1 MTRRLLSLAALMVL
15 LLNVSGVA
23 MLAHERSAH
32 HGEFAGHDDAHCVVC
47 QAIAAARTGAPPPT
61 LLGVVTTTPTPRWTT
76 PVEAPTPH
84 ALDLPTNLTARGPP
98 AA

>member
-1 MTRRLLSLAALMVL
+1 MTRRRLFSLAALLAL

-32 HGEFAGHDDAHCVVC
+32 HEFAGHDDAHCVVC
-47 QAIAAARTGAPPPT
+47 QAVAAARTAAPPPAAPS
-61 LLGVVTTTPTPRWTT
+61 VVTTTPTPRWTADVE
-76 PVEAPTPH
+76 PVAPY
-84 ALDLPTNLTARGPP
+84 ARDLPTSLTARGPP